1 MLFAVNDSPS
11 DPEMPPFD
19 FKPQPYTVRCSLI
32 PRPYCVMH
40 GLIPIPFNKGGMTTS
55 LTLNCSLPWLCQPA
69 GHRGPSST
77 TSRTH
82 TYTHTHTS
90 ILGHFIWAHSGY
102 SEGTSQP
109 WHFYLLP
116 ETNSDSPSMNWSN
129 PFSKKKGVLSSP
141 SIFPSLSSSSLFPL
155 PSLHLITGLHAVSV
169 WPDREEVSRPL
180 CWHSDSRCWTLSP
193 VSESCG
199 IDPPMHSLLYL
210 SLLLP
215 SFFLF
220 LSSSLFSPPSLTP
233 FFPSPAL
240 TLQKS
245 ECPPQRPGG
254 QAMAHHKHLHAPRHT
269 WVCWEA
275 YCKVTR
281 WLEGHPALFLS
292 FTLIV
297 CSMVLHLLLV
307 VYFTDSGLP

>member
-1 MLFAVNDSPS
+1 MLFDVNDLPS

-116 ETNSDSPSMNWSN
+116 ETSSDSPSMSWSN
-129 PFSKKKGVLSSP
+129 PFSKKDCSFFSLNFSFLLVL
-141 SIFPSLSSSSLFPL
+141 LSL
-155 PSLHLITGLHAVSV
+155 PS
-169 WPDREEVSRPL
+169 P
-180 CWHSDSRCWTLSP
+180 
-193 VSESCG
+193 
-199 IDPPMHSLLYL
+199 
-210 SLLLP
+210 
-215 SFFLF
+215 F
-220 LSSSLFSPPSLTP
+220 PPSHHRATCSICLTR
-233 FFPSPAL
+233 
-240 TLQKS
+240 QG
-245 ECPPQRPGG
+245 RG
-254 QAMAHHKHLHAPRHT
+254 
-269 WVCWEA
+269 
-275 YCKVTR
+275 
-281 WLEGHPALFLS
+281 
-292 FTLIV
+292 I
-297 CSMVLHLLLV
+297 
-307 VYFTDSGLP
+307 